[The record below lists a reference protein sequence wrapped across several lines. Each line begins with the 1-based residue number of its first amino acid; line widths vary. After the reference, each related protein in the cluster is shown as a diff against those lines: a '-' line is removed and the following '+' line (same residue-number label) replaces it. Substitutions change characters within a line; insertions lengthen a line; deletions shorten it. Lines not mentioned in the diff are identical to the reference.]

1 MRKLLLICLALSVMF
16 MFVGVTFAADSST
29 VNGWVADSKCFALRP
44 LWARFLIV
52 FAGPGMNFVLAALIF
67 MLVFATVGRPVWPPL
82 IGRVAEGTPA
92 AETGLKTGDLI
103 VAVDGR
109 PVRHWED

>member
-1 MRKLLLICLALSVMF
+1 MGGYVKMVGEENPLEGGGGALAYDP
-16 MFVGVTFAADSST
+16 GKA
-29 VNGWVADSKCFALRP
+29 FALKP

-52 FAGPGMNFVLAALIF
+52 FAGPGMNFVLAAVIF
-67 MLVFATVGRPVWPPL
+67 MLVFATVGRPVWPPV

-92 AETGLKTGDLI
+92 SEAALKTGDLI

-109 PVRHWED
+109 PRSEERRVGER